1 MHSLMFSFW
10 FMFQISIL
18 DIKYYL
24 KRKCFCLFLC
34 NSFCSNFH
42 YKLLVKFDQDTVIK
56 NIVKILKSIIDKFMD
71 FFFTK
76 CLKIQQVYSFF
87 SRMIRQIKRRHQS
100 PMENDQ
106 VRQTTTRR
114 KAQLVQY
121 SERHFCFHGDILLT
135 CISKD
140 IEI

>member
-1 MHSLMFSFW
+1 MFSFW

-24 KRKCFCLFLC
+24 KRKCFYLFLC

-56 NIVKILKSIIDKFMD
+56 NIVKMLKSIIDKFMD
-71 FFFTK
+71 FFFN
-76 CLKIQQVYSFF
+76 KIPQNSTSIFF
-87 SRMIRQIKRRHQS
+87 FPRMIRQIKRRHQS

-114 KAQLVQY
+114 KAQLVYY

>member
-1 MHSLMFSFW
+1 MFSLW

-56 NIVKILKSIIDKFMD
+56 NIVKMLKSIIDKFMD
-71 FFFTK
+71 FFFN
-76 CLKIQQVYSFF
+76 KIPQNSTSIFF
-87 SRMIRQIKRRHQS
+87 FPRMIRQIKRRHQS

-114 KAQLVQY
+114 KALLVYY
-121 SERHFCFHGDILLT
+121 SERHFYFHGDILLT
-135 CISKD
+135 CISMD